1 MPEVF
6 RRLHPRFKTPW
17 LSIVV
22 FATIAPILVIL
33 PGNTNFV
40 GTLYSFGATLSFT
53 VAHASIVRLRTLPTD
68 DEDAYRA
75 RPNLR
80 LGGIDWPL
88 FAILGGL
95 ATGISFLVIVVEN
108 PQTRWVGLGWMAVGL
123 SAYTVYRRYVVRA
136 TVMETV
142 KAPPVLGPAMAL
154 EYRSLL
160 VPIVA
165 GEQAREAMHVAALLA
180 AERRAT
186 IVAVRVVVVPLE
198 VPLTTHL
205 REQELLADKL
215 LDEAHDI
222 GDLYG
227 VRVVERV
234 LRSRNAGRAI
244 IEEAARRNAEIIVMG
259 APRLPHRTRRSEI
272 FGKTVDYVLRH
283 ATCRVM
289 VGAAPHARPT

>member
-1 MPEVF
+1 MALDSLQVYVGILAATILIIATNAGVIGASRITYSMATYRQMPEVF

-165 GEQAREAMHVAALLA
+165 GEQAREAMHVAALWRRSV
-180 AERRAT
+180 ERRSSPC
-186 IVAVRVVVVPLE
+186 VSSSC
-198 VPLTTHL
+198 
-205 REQELLADKL
+205 
-215 LDEAHDI
+215 
-222 GDLYG
+222 
-227 VRVVERV
+227 
-234 LRSRNAGRAI
+234 RS
-244 IEEAARRNAEIIVMG
+244 
-259 APRLPHRTRRSEI
+259 
-272 FGKTVDYVLRH
+272 K
-283 ATCRVM
+283 CR
-289 VGAAPHARPT
+289 